1 MPNNQTTA
9 WSKLRWNLYAPV
21 YDFLFRYL
29 QVKRHK
35 AFAGM
40 KFKPRAKI
48 LIVGCGTGLDLNH
61 LPKDVEVTALDAS
74 SEMLSRFEKR
84 ASRLNIRAL
93 AYLQDAE
100 TPYLTGQA
108 FDYVFLHY
116 ILAVC
121 PNPQIVLQNA
131 MTKLNEDGMLS
142 IMDKFAPD
150 GVPIGNLRKALNPI
164 SKALATSITLRFAD
178 LELIDNFV
186 LFIDTP
192 IAWKGNIRHILL
204 KKIA

>member
-1 MPNNQTTA
+1 MPHKQTIT
-9 WSKLRWNLYAPV
+9 WSKFRWNLYAPV

-35 AFAGM
+35 AFAQM
-40 KFKPRAKI
+40 KFKPGAKI

-84 ASRLNIRAL
+84 ASRLNIKANV
-93 AYLQDAE
+93 YLQDAE
-100 TPYLTGQA
+100 NPYLTGQA

-121 PNPQIVLQNA
+121 PNPQIVLQHA
-131 MTKLNEDGMLS
+131 ITKLNEEGMLS

-150 GVPIGNLRKALNPI
+150 GVPVGNLRKTLNPI

-178 LELIDNFV
+178 LVLIDNLV
-186 LFIDTP
+186 LLSDTP